1 MWDKFKRRNNLLT
14 EHSVP
19 GEIILA
25 ESNNVMNAQFSTN
38 PNYHV
43 GMIYDWEMNPLREV
57 EFLLHKVRDR
67 TAEGKEVFYQLQ
79 FRPGFYPEYEF
90 KDLYYRKDG
99 KERFGFYIDIEDPF
113 KGRGYMEKWLIMNKD
128 QKVEF
133 DRYNA
138 FRCNWCF
145 EWIYNEEYHWA
156 LGCVRD
162 AAESSFGDG
171 GKLADLGGSLVESDL
186 SMILPVT
193 PSTRTILLGQKFII
207 SDNTLNPQTY
217 EIKKIK
223 DSSPLGLIRASLSQT
238 QFNAHTD
245 YYGIIND
252 EKNIRFTFDLPIE
265 DLPDGYGNQY
275 HAICNCIKSKELP
288 ELNFT
293 ENIEYQLFCGTG
305 NIYVNGATV
314 RINMVHTNLDPQA
327 RPRWRYQIDHQD
339 VERDDLRQY
348 FEIVEK
354 EEYVDIRCIHKDMAK
369 YVLSV
374 FVDDVKNRQSNVIDL
389 EVKL

>member
-1 MWDKFKRRNNLLT
+1 MFEKYKRRIDQLT

-19 GEIILA
+19 GEIILS

-43 GMIYDWEMNPLREV
+43 GMLYDWEMNPLREV
-57 EFLLHKVRDR
+57 DFLFHKVRDR
-67 TAEGKEVFYQLQ
+67 TAEGKEVFYQIQ

-99 KERFGFYIDIEDPF
+99 KERFGFYIDVEDPF

-145 EWIYNEEYHWA
+145 EWIYEEEYHWA

-171 GKLADLGGSLVESDL
+171 GKLTTLGGSLVESDL

-217 EIKKIK
+217 EISKIK
-223 DSSPLGLIRASLSQT
+223 DSSPLGLIRASLRQT
-238 QFNAHTD
+238 QFNSHTD

-252 EKNIRFTFDLPIE
+252 EKDIRFTFDLPIE

-288 ELNFT
+288 ALNFT
-293 ENIEYQLFCGTG
+293 ENIEYQLFCGTDRL
-305 NIYVNGATV
+305 YVDGARV
-314 RINMVHTNLDPQA
+314 RINLVTTASKEQT
-327 RPRWRYQIDHQD
+327 RPGWRFQVDGKDY
-339 VERDDLRQY
+339 ELEDLTGY
-348 FEIVEK
+348 FEIT
-354 EEYVDIRCIHKDMAK
+354 EEQDALDIRCIHKDMAK

-374 FVDDVKNRQSNVIDL
+374 FVEDKAHNQSNLIEL